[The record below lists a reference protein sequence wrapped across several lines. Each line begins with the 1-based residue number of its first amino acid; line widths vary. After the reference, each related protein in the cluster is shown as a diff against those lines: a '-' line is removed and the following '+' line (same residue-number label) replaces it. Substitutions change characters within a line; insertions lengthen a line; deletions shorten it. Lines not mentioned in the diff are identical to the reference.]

1 MGACSNVFVPIK
13 LCLLLIVYMHNS
25 THAVVGIDFTTMD
38 VTVNE
43 NNGTVTVC
51 LMKNI
56 TTDGPIV
63 IVFDAEEESGVSN
76 PASSEY

>member
-1 MGACSNVFVPIK
+1 
-13 LCLLLIVYMHNS
+13 
-25 THAVVGIDFTTMD
+25 MD

-56 TTDGPIV
+56 TTDGPITV
-63 IVFDAEEESGVSN
+63 ILDAEEETGVPN
-76 PASSEY
+76 PASGKHTCVNNNNIVTMIFFLDDFLCRCF

>member
-1 MGACSNVFVPIK
+1 
-13 LCLLLIVYMHNS
+13 
-25 THAVVGIDFTTMD
+25 MD

-56 TTDGPIV
+56 TTAGQIV
-63 IVFDAEEESGVSN
+63 VVFDAEEESGVPN
-76 PASSEY
+76 PASGEYSAHGSLICLLHGSHT

>member
-1 MGACSNVFVPIK
+1 
-13 LCLLLIVYMHNS
+13 MHTPS
-25 THAVVGIDFTTMD
+25 SVVGIDFSTMD

-56 TTDGPIV
+56 TTDGPITV
-63 IVFDAEEESGVSN
+63 VFDAEEETGVPN
-76 PASSEY
+76 PADGK